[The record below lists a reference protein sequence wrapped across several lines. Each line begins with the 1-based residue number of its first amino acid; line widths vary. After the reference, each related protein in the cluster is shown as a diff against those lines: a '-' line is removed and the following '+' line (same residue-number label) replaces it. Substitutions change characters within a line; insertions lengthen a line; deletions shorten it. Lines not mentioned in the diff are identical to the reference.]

1 MPQNLHASAVV
12 VGDRGVIVTG
22 PSGSGKTMLC
32 MALLDFGAQSGVPVH
47 MLGDDQLFL
56 KSHAGRLVATA
67 PESITGLVEIRGF
80 RPSRIAAERSAVVD
94 LLIRL
99 VPPQEA
105 PRLSDG
111 GFETLAGVTI
121 PALQLPQRNT
131 PQAVL
136 AIRAR
141 LDFPPFLPLRTEKST
156 R

>member
-1 MPQNLHASAVV
+1 MRQNLHASAVV
-12 VGDRGVIVTG
+12 VGDRGVVVTG
-22 PSGSGKTMLC
+22 PSGSGKTTLC
-32 MALLDFGAQSGVPVH
+32 MALLDFGAHSGVPVR

-56 KSHAGRLVATA
+56 EGHAGRLVVTA
-67 PESITGLVEIRGF
+67 PESIAGLMEVRGF
-80 RPSRIAAERSAVVD
+80 RPSRIASERSAVVD

-105 PRLSDG
+105 PRFNDG
-111 GFETLAGVTI
+111 GSETLAGVTI
-121 PALQLPQRNT
+121 PVLQLPQRNT

-141 LDFPPFLPLRTEKST
+141 LEFPPFLPLRVEKST